1 MSLATAA
8 LINSKLVDLKSYLV
22 LIYLTLDLLKH
33 QLLVPWKKEE
43 VAAV

>member
-22 LIYLTLDLLKH
+22 LMYLTLDLLEH
-33 QLLVPWKKEE
+33 QLLVPLKKEE